1 MKNGV
6 GMKKKVKRRL
16 ALFFSDGIQWIF
28 TLYAAFI
35 LRLDFSI
42 GNIQLS
48 RLFLLS
54 ICLILSNFIIVL
66 VKNKFFTRKVLGSFE
81 EVIENS
87 LVLVFVG
94 SIGFSINYFSDF
106 FLVPKSVPLIATFI
120 SLVISVLIRVFYRL
134 NRDKFRGNDHT
145 ESVLIFGAGDL
156 GGEIAR
162 SLKISKSKDFQP
174 IGFLDDDPQKQQT
187 SIAGVRVLG
196 TSDDLEKIAKK
207 HLVKVLIIA
216 ISDLRWVQSQRVK
229 QLCDRLEIRVRII
242 PATNDLIKVNKKIED
257 LNDFSVEDLL
267 GRSPLSM
274 ERQNIEHLLSHKKIL
289 ITGAGGSIGSEL
301 SRQILS
307 FNPSSIFFLD
317 RDETLLHNLR
327 LSMDKFNIELKNMI
341 LADIRDKKRIHQ
353 IFQDIK
359 PNVIFHTAALKH
371 VNFLELNPEEAF
383 KTNVEGT
390 RNLLEAAR
398 DNDVE
403 IFVNVSTDKA
413 ANAKSVLGNSKFIS
427 EKLTAEYG
435 FGEGRRFISVR
446 FGNVLGSRG
455 SALLTF
461 KHQIENG
468 GPITV
473 RHPKLMRYFMT
484 ISEAINLVLQASVL
498 GKNGELLVL
507 DMGSPLSIDLLAKQ
521 MIKQSGK
528 EIEIVYTELEPGEKL
543 EEELFGVNEQEKGY
557 TIHPRITHI
566 NIKEQDS
573 HGS

>member
-1 MKNGV
+1 
-6 GMKKKVKRRL
+6 
-16 ALFFSDGIQWIF
+16 
-28 TLYAAFI
+28 
-35 LRLDFSI
+35 
-42 GNIQLS
+42 
-48 RLFLLS
+48 
-54 ICLILSNFIIVL
+54 
-66 VKNKFFTRKVLGSFE
+66 
-81 EVIENS
+81 
-87 LVLVFVG
+87 
-94 SIGFSINYFSDF
+94 
-106 FLVPKSVPLIATFI
+106 
-120 SLVISVLIRVFYRL
+120 
-134 NRDKFRGNDHT
+134 
-145 ESVLIFGAGDL
+145 
-156 GGEIAR
+156 
-162 SLKISKSKDFQP
+162 
-174 IGFLDDDPQKQQT
+174 
-187 SIAGVRVLG
+187 
-196 TSDDLEKIAKK
+196 
-207 HLVKVLIIA
+207 
-216 ISDLRWVQSQRVK
+216 
-229 QLCDRLEIRVRII
+229 
-242 PATNDLIKVNKKIED
+242 
-257 LNDFSVEDLL
+257 
-267 GRSPLSM
+267 
-274 ERQNIEHLLSHKKIL
+274 
-289 ITGAGGSIGSEL
+289 
-301 SRQILS
+301 
-307 FNPSSIFFLD
+307 
-317 RDETLLHNLR
+317 
-327 LSMDKFNIELKNMI
+327 
-341 LADIRDKKRIHQ
+341 
-353 IFQDIK
+353 
-359 PNVIFHTAALKH
+359 
-371 VNFLELNPEEAF
+371 
-383 KTNVEGT
+383 VEGT

>member
-1 MKNGV
+1 MQSGV
-6 GMKKKVKRRL
+6 GMRKKVKFSQ
-16 ALFFSDGIQWIF
+16 ALYFFDGIQWIF
-28 TLYAAFI
+28 TLYAASI

-42 GNIQLS
+42 ENIHLS
-48 RLFLLS
+48 GLFLFS
-54 ICLILSNFIIVL
+54 ICLILSNSIIIL

-87 LVLVFVG
+87 LVLVLVG
-94 SIGFSINYFSDF
+94 NIGFSINYFSDF
-106 FLVPKSVPLIATFI
+106 FLVPKSVPLIATFL
-120 SLVISVLIRVFYRL
+120 SLSSSVLIRVLYRI
-134 NRDKFRGNDHT
+134 NRDKFRVNNHT
-145 ESVLIFGAGDL
+145 KRVLIFGAGDL
-156 GGEIAR
+156 GEGIAR
-162 SLKISKSKDFQP
+162 SLKISKSKEFQP
-174 IGFLDDDPQKQQT
+174 IGFLDDDPHKQQM
-187 SIAGVRVLG
+187 SISGIRVLG

-216 ISDLRWVQSQRVK
+216 ISDLSWEQSQRVK
-229 QLCDRLEIRVRII
+229 QLCDHLEIRVRII
-242 PATNDLIKVNKKIED
+242 PTTNQLIRANKRIED

-267 GRSPLSM
+267 GRSPLIM
-274 ERQNIEHLLSHKKIL
+274 EKQTIEHFLSHKKIL

-301 SRQILS
+301 SRQIMS
-307 FNPSSIFFLD
+307 FNPSSVFFLD
-317 RDETLLHNLR
+317 RDETLLHNLI
-327 LSMDKFNIELKNMI
+327 LSMDTFNPELKNMI

-359 PNVIFHTAALKH
+359 PNVVFHTAALKH
-371 VNFLELNPEEAF
+371 VNFLEFNPEEAF

-403 IFVNVSTDKA
+403 VFVNVSTDKA

-435 FGEGRRFISVR
+435 LGEGRRFISVR

-461 KHQIENG
+461 KHQIEGG
-468 GPITV
+468 GPVTV

-484 ISEAINLVLQASVL
+484 ISEAIDLVLQASVL

-528 EIEIVYTELEPGEKL
+528 EIAIVYTKLEPGEKL

-557 TIHPRITHI
+557 TIHPRITHVK
-566 NIKEQDS
+566 IKEFD
-573 HGS
+573 